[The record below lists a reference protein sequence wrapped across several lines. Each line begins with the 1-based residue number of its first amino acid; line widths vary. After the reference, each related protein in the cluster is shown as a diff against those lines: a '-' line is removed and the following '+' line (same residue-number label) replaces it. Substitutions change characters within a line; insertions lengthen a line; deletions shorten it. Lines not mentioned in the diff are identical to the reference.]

1 MAGSR
6 AAQASTE
13 FIFILAIS
21 MVVITIIMVLAQQ
34 QITTVQKQKD
44 SADAQNA
51 VLDLSAAAK
60 EVYAQGEGSRKQV
73 FIRLPGSYEPGGS
86 SIGARSIQ
94 IRAAGTDYV
103 AVENFNLRGYLPA
116 TSGGH
121 WVWVTSEGSRVRIG
135 LAMMELD
142 RNRIYLVMNRNT
154 TATAPFS
161 VTNAWIRSINVT
173 TAVRW
178 DATDVTMDGVPSGF
192 QLNVDSSNMITA
204 HFTAGADAG
213 GIYMGEI
220 ELNASD
226 GQGATESAEVPVTV
240 YVVGYTAPEKDLLG
254 PVITAIY
261 QDPAPAI
268 VYEPLAI
275 ILTATDEQ
283 AGNNSIRDC
292 EMDAD
297 QAGNWQVILPV
308 DGAYDQPTETAM
320 HNYTAGFSWGV
331 HSIRAR
337 CTDVMNN
344 TGPTAFYYFNVTQS
358 DMLGP
363 IVTNLTHTEYPTT
376 LSNITASAIAT
387 DVYTGGSN
395 IASCQVKVDTGA
407 WHNATPMDGLY
418 DSPSENVSYN
428 AGQLAP
434 GYHTIYWQCVDVL
447 GNAGGT
453 YNDSFGVVDVDLM
466 LVLDQSYSMDAFV
479 TSSSSSTVVETTN
492 TGFTRLKNIT
502 IPAKNGNLA
511 NLSTEIKADVS
522 GCTAYYEARINGVVV
537 ASGNRTS
544 TSYGTIAA
552 SINVSQFTAPFD
564 VALYMKRSPTAN
576 CKVSN
581 QLLSLQQAPKKIT
594 ASQDAAKTFLN
605 AIDSSNQAG
614 LVTFSASAT
623 LSKQLAAMTE
633 ANKTALKAAI
643 DVVSYGFS
651 TCLECGLK
659 TGADELTSARGRPA
673 ATRVIVM
680 LTDGMSNSGDPVAGA
695 VYCRDRDVTVYTI
708 GFGND
713 VNDTELTNIALLTHG
728 EYYFAPNAETLM
740 DIFMNIGK

>member
-1 MAGSR
+1 
-6 AAQASTE
+6 
-13 FIFILAIS
+13 
-21 MVVITIIMVLAQQ
+21 
-34 QITTVQKQKD
+34 
-44 SADAQNA
+44 
-51 VLDLSAAAK
+51 
-60 EVYAQGEGSRKQV
+60 
-73 FIRLPGSYEPGGS
+73 
-86 SIGARSIQ
+86 
-94 IRAAGTDYV
+94 
-103 AVENFNLRGYLPA
+103 
-116 TSGGH
+116 
-121 WVWVTSEGSRVRIG
+121 
-135 LAMMELD
+135 
-142 RNRIYLVMNRNT
+142 MNRNT
-154 TATAPFS
+154 TASASFS
-161 VTNAWIRSINVT
+161 VTNAWIRTINVT
-173 TAVRW
+173 TATTW
-178 DATDVTMDGVPSGF
+178 GATGVTMNGVPSGF
-192 QLNVDSSNMITA
+192 SLDPDGTNVITLQ
-204 HFTAGADAG
+204 FSAGADAS
-213 GIYMGEI
+213 GIYSGEI
-220 ELNASD
+220 ELDATD
-226 GQGATESAEVPVTV
+226 GQGATESAEVPITV
-240 YVVGYTAPEKDLLG
+240 YVVGYAAPENDTLG
-254 PVITAIY
+254 PVITSMY
-261 QDPAPAI
+261 QVPAPAI

-275 ILTATDEQ
+275 FLTATDEHT
-283 AGNNSIRDC
+283 GNNRIRDC
-292 EMDAD
+292 EMDA
-297 QAGNWQVILPV
+297 AGIWQVIMPV

-331 HSIRAR
+331 HSVRAR
-337 CTDVMNN
+337 CTDVLNN
-344 TGPTAFYYFNVTQS
+344 TGPIAFYYFNVTQS

-363 IVTNLTHTEYPTT
+363 IVTNLTHTPYPTT
-376 LSNITASAIAT
+376 LSNISASAIAT
-387 DVYTGGSN
+387 DIYTGGSN
-395 IASCQVKVDTGA
+395 IRGCQVRVDTGA
-407 WHNATPMDGLY
+407 WHNATPMDGAY
-418 DSPSENVSYN
+418 DSPAENVSYN
-428 AGQLAP
+428 AGQLSP

-466 LVLDQSYSMDAFV
+466 LVMDQSFSMDAFV
-479 TSSSSSTVVETTN
+479 TSSSNSTVVETTN

-537 ASGNRTS
+537 ASGSRTS
-544 TSYGTIAA
+544 TTYGTIAA

-564 VALYMKRSPTAN
+564 VALYLKRSPTAN

-581 QLLSLQQAPKKIT
+581 QLFSLQQAPKKIT
-594 ASQDAAKTFLN
+594 VSQDAAKTFLN
-605 AIDSSNQAG
+605 AIDASNRAG

-643 DVVSYGFS
+643 DVVSYGYS

-659 TGADELTSARGRPA
+659 SGADELTSARGRPA

-695 VYCRDRDVTVYTI
+695 VYCRNRDVTVYTI